1 MAKNLE
7 QFNMVIVGTGGQGL
21 ITLLQIISEAALA
34 EDYDIR
40 TSELHGLS
48 QRGGSVEGHI
58 RFGKKIYSPLVMRG
72 GADLVLGLEMQEILN
87 GIYFANPKTKFLIN
101 QFIIPISL
109 KKPLSENEILNQLKK
124 ISKPRSRAS
133 SLRGENITIIP
144 ADKICQEKLQN
155 SVVSGIYLIS
165 FATFKN
171 LIPLKPESIQ
181 KAIKSIIPEK
191 FLELN
196 LKAFNLAKSRS

>member
-1 MAKNLE
+1 MVKSLE

-34 EDYDIR
+34 EGYDIR

-48 QRGGSVEGHI
+48 QRGGSVEVHI

-87 GIYFANPKTKFLIN
+87 GIYFASPKTKFLIN

-124 ISKPRSRAS
+124 INK
-133 SLRGENITIIP
+133 NITIIP

-165 FATFKN
+165 FAIFKN
-171 LIPLKPESIQ
+171 LIPLKPELIQ
-181 KAIKSIIPEK
+181 KAIKKIIPEK

>member
-21 ITLLQIISEAALA
+21 ITLLQIIFEATLA
-34 EDYDIR
+34 EGYDIR

-48 QRGGSVEGHI
+48 QRGGSVEVHI
-58 RFGKKIYSPLVMRG
+58 RFGKKIYSPLIMRG

-124 ISKPRSRAS
+124 ISK
-133 SLRGENITIIP
+133 NITIIP

-181 KAIKSIIPEK
+181 KAIKKIIPEK

-196 LKAFNLAKSRS
+196 LKAFNLAKI

>member
-34 EDYDIR
+34 EGYDIR

-48 QRGGSVEGHI
+48 QRGGSVEAHI

-124 ISKPRSRAS
+124 ISK
-133 SLRGENITIIP
+133 NITIIP

-181 KAIKSIIPEK
+181 KAIKKIIPEK

-196 LKAFNLAKSRS
+196 LKAFNLAKI